1 MEKKFQFFRK
11 LLLLTL
17 LMLGVGSAFASN
29 FNFWADNVSPNPPT
43 TESIDG
49 KTFYSITSAE
59 ELAWFALQTDH
70 GANTKELGEN
80 INAILKND
88 IDLAG
93 KIWTPICPGGGY
105 SFFNG
110 IFDGN
115 GYSVKNMTIVS
126 DSIYNFY
133 LNERKYKKDLATKYV
148 QNAAF
153 IGTLGSGTV
162 KNLTLKDI
170 SFYVTNGTSG
180 TSQISVGALVGWKSA
195 KGGSNGEID
204 FCSASGTIITSGVN
218 QGVGGLVGN
227 AHSSAIKNSIS
238 YVNIYASGDKAY
250 VGGIVGLTKKTSV
263 SIESCVYAGED
274 LVSSGNGGSVGAVA
288 GITLDNGSVNPS
300 NTYYNSDVGI
310 GAVAGSSAS
319 GTTGSDNLNSENVV
333 CVLNGGTW
341 NETNSICEGAESE
354 YWSEGL
360 SGLSLNGSD
369 GYKVTFVANGGSF
382 ASGAKTFKVLADGE
396 TITADEIASPT
407 RSGKEFAGWATTADA
422 AEPED
427 NLGVADASK
436 KIYAV
441 WYDFYT
447 VSFKTGS
454 ETSFT
459 DATFPDNKKIQTIQ
473 VAKHGMVSVEKF
485 AVPSVYE
492 TAEHVKYY
500 FTGWAFESK
509 SFEAKDPITAND
521 TLHLADLNITQ
532 NTVLY
537 AVWTKAKT
545 FSVTFNATLHGKTE
559 VKFVKIMNEGDVV
572 SEPSPD
578 EIITEPGYR
587 LVGWFTDEN
596 CTVGNEYN
604 FSTPLTDNLTL
615 YAKWEVADY
624 TISYEMNGGTN
635 AAGNPTTY
643 NINSDDIVL
652 ATPTK
657 EGASFDGWFYNY
669 ENDVFSNRAT
679 QISKGSS
686 GDKTLYAKWTPIK
699 YTIRYLSGSTI
710 AKTIPSDEKE
720 YGVNIQLK
728 GAVEEFA
735 HKGCVQ
741 DGWSTEDLGDKV
753 FDVGATYDGN
763 EGLMLYPHW
772 VCQEFTISYE
782 MYYGI
787 NHEDNVGKYQG
798 PAAFT
803 LMNPDPALNPE
814 HYFENWYTK
823 DDFKTSIRFIQDI
836 DEDITVYAR
845 WYNNVTYQPGTRLDG
860 TEAKNKTEKN
870 YLNKTYTLKTSIDK
884 YTLANYTLDGWST
897 TDGGDKVYDLGQVL
911 PAEFQSNLTLY
922 PHWTE
927 NRQIVHQ
934 SGAVTVYQ
942 YATDG
947 RKEAV
952 IDGNYSHKLKPNE
965 QRDAVAIPEGGIN
978 VNSVVMSRSFPVD
991 VYTTIVLPFRVN
1003 TANVGGLK
1011 AVLYYNGIKTVNKKS
1026 TIRMKVLWAEDNYI
1040 KDENNEDV
1048 HYEHT
1053 YMEANTP
1060 YMLIMNDPTFAV
1072 TGVNSITLVETQPA
1086 ETDLDGW
1093 TFRGVWKYKEWG
1105 PKQEDSPNNYDP
1117 ETGYAYGFSAATATG
1132 ISVGDFVRAGEGAW
1146 IRPMR
1151 AYLVKTSEMAALA
1164 RANGA
1169 YVKRPSVVQEELPE
1183 IMSIVIDNGRD
1194 DDEQTTVIGHFN
1206 TRTGEIKMI
1215 PQNRTF
1221 DVKGRNV
1228 GNKANKVRG
1237 AYYGKKVK
1245 K

>member
-70 GANTKELGEN
+70 EKNTSESGVN

-115 GYSVKNMTIVS
+115 GFSVKNMTIVS

-180 TSQISVGALVGWKSA
+180 SSQISVGALVGWKSA

-238 YVNIYASGDKAY
+238 YVNIYASGDNAY

-341 NETNSICEGAESE
+341 DETNSICEGAESE

-369 GYKVTFVANGGSF
+369 GYKITFVANGGSF

-407 RSGKEFAGWATTADA
+407 RNEKEFAGWATTADA
-422 AEPED
+422 TEPSSD
-427 NLGVADASK
+427 LGVADASK

-509 SFEAKDPITAND
+509 SFEAEDPITADD

-596 CTVGNEYN
+596 CTVGNKYN

-657 EGASFDGWFYNY
+657 EGASFDGWFYSY

-686 GDKTLYAKWTPIK
+686 GNKTLYAKWTTLK
-699 YTIRYLSGSTI
+699 YTIHYLSGSTI

-720 YGVNIQLK
+720 YGVPLQLK

-741 DGWSTEDLGDKV
+741 DGWSTEDLGNKV
-753 FDVGATYDGN
+753 YDVGAIYEGN

-787 NHEDNVGKYQG
+787 NHEGNVGKYQG

-814 HYFENWYTK
+814 HYFENWYTGASSN
-823 DDFKTSIRFIQDI
+823 TSIRYIQDI
-836 DEDITVYAR
+836 DNDITVYAR

-922 PHWTE
+922 PHWVE
-927 NRQIVHQ
+927 NREIVHQ

-952 IDGNYSHKLKPNE
+952 IDGEYTGTDAVNIPNE
-965 QRDAVAIPEGGIN
+965 IEVDTIIIN
-978 VNSVVMSRSFPVD
+978 RKFGAGVPS
-991 VYTTIVLPFRVN
+991 TIVLPFTLPSGATFNAKFYYLKNVVQN
-1003 TANVGGLK
+1003 GTAWK
-1011 AVLYYNGIKTVNKKS
+1011 ATMKS
-1026 TIRMKVLWAEDNYI
+1026 IGTERPQ
-1040 KDENNEDV
+1040 
-1048 HYEHT
+1048 
-1053 YMEANTP
+1053 ANTP
-1060 YMLIMNDPTFAV
+1060 YSVICQGNDSLKFDLNGEKA
-1072 TGVNSITLVETQPA
+1072 TLQTTELSPVAAT
-1086 ETDLDGW
+1086 ETDNWLFVGVYSYKVWQKDEEEITDGL
-1093 TFRGVWKYKEWG
+1093 
-1105 PKQEDSPNNYDP
+1105 
-1117 ETGYAYGFSAATATG
+1117 AYGVAGQNSNGVPKGVFSKVSDGVEAK
-1132 ISVGDFVRAGEGAW
+1132 
-1146 IRPMR
+1146 PMR
-1151 AYLVKTSEMAALA
+1151 AYMRKKDKTVQLQPVAQTA
-1164 RANGA
+1164 RAWGA
-1169 YVKRPSVVQEELPE
+1169 SYGLNNIGSE
-1183 IMSIVIDNGRD
+1183 IIEVEFV
-1194 DDEQTTVIGHFN
+1194 DDEKTTAIGRMN
-1206 TRTGEIKMI
+1206 TVTGEIKI
-1215 PQNRTF
+1215 DRWF
-1221 DVKGRNV
+1221 DLKGRSVKNV
-1228 GNKANKVRG
+1228 NRAAKG
-1237 AYYGKKVK
+1237 AYYGKKGFHE
-1245 K
+1245 

>member
-509 SFEAKDPITAND
+509 SFEAEDPITAND

-699 YTIRYLSGSTI
+699 YTIYYLSGSTI

-836 DEDITVYAR
+836 DKGITVYAR

-927 NRQIVHQ
+927 NREIVHQ

-952 IDGNYSHKLKPNE
+952 IDGEYTGTDAVNIPNE
-965 QRDAVAIPEGGIN
+965 IEVDTIIIN
-978 VNSVVMSRSFPVD
+978 RKFGAGVPS
-991 VYTTIVLPFRVN
+991 TIVLPFTLPVGATFN
-1003 TANVGGLK
+1003 AKFYYLKNVVQNGTAWK
-1011 AVLYYNGIKTVNKKS
+1011 ATMKS
-1026 TIRMKVLWAEDNYI
+1026 IGTELPQ
-1040 KDENNEDV
+1040 
-1048 HYEHT
+1048 
-1053 YMEANTP
+1053 ANTP
-1060 YMLIMNDPTFAV
+1060 YSVICQGNDSLKFDLKGEKATLKTTELIPVAA
-1072 TGVNSITLVETQPA
+1072 A
-1086 ETDLDGW
+1086 ETDKWLFVGVYSYKVWQGNEEEITDGL
-1093 TFRGVWKYKEWG
+1093 
-1105 PKQEDSPNNYDP
+1105 
-1117 ETGYAYGFSAATATG
+1117 AYGVAGQNSNGVPKGVFSKVSSGVKAN
-1132 ISVGDFVRAGEGAW
+1132 
-1146 IRPMR
+1146 PMR
-1151 AYLVKTSEMAALA
+1151 AYMRKKDKTVQLEPVAQTA
-1164 RANGA
+1164 RAWGA
-1169 YVKRPSVVQEELPE
+1169 SYGLNNIGSE
-1183 IMSIVIDNGRD
+1183 IIEVEFV
-1194 DDEQTTVIGHFN
+1194 DDEKTTAIGRMN
-1206 TRTGEIKMI
+1206 TVTGEIKI
-1215 PQNRTF
+1215 DRWF
-1221 DVKGRNV
+1221 DLKGRSVKNV
-1228 GNKANKVRG
+1228 NRAAKG
-1237 AYYGKKVK
+1237 AYYGKKGFHE
-1245 K
+1245 